1 MVAGVNTSLR
11 ELRGVFGVAVLAA
24 VFAANGGYAS
34 AEQYIDGFRAA
45 MVAALVPVLGVIAA
59 GLGPDRIEA
68 PALVVDV
75 GPTRA

>member
-1 MVAGVNTSLR
+1 LG
-11 ELRGVFGVAVLAA
+11 GVFGVAVLAA

-45 MVAALVPVLGVIAA
+45 MVLAALVPVLGVIAA
-59 GLGPDRIEA
+59 GLGPDRIETS
-68 PALVVDV
+68 ALVVDV